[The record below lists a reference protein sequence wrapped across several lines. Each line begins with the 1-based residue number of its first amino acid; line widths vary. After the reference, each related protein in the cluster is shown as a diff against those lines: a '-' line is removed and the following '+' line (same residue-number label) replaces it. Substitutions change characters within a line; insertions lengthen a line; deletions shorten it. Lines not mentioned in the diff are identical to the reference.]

1 MVFLEHGKIGGGYIS
16 GTSWAEAFG
25 DSQEQT
31 LFKIFCCAQVNPGRF
46 IHMFTGLFCEEENAI
61 SENRKTCIGEKG
73 WE

>member
-1 MVFLEHGKIGGGYIS
+1 MGRSEEDTFLEPRGQKLLGIARS
-16 GTSWAEAFG
+16 K
-25 DSQEQT
+25 
-31 LFKIFCCAQVNPGRF
+31 LFKIFCCAQVDPGRF